1 MTLCNMV
8 VEAGAKNGVVPA
20 DSTTFKYLEGKTTIP
35 YEPVSSDGAARYGN
49 FTVQF
54 HGFLDSKGHA
64 LGAKFVNGGVTCAV
78 SYRSTDLMS
87 QSLSQLLPR
96 CGPLAM
102 FPWPISLTLDNTRT
116 YLLMDQVD
124 PSILDA
130 ECLGPPTVHCKVS
143 SSVTVG

>member
-87 QSLSQLLPR
+87 QSLSLLLPR

-102 FPWPISLTLDNTRT
+102 FPWPISLTLDN
-116 YLLMDQVD
+116 QNISVD
-124 PSILDA
+124 G
-130 ECLGPPTVHCKVS
+130 LGRSFNSGC
-143 SSVTVG
+143 